1 MDKVLLDAD
10 MLSEITKGKNVT
22 VTATADQYREALGK
36 FTISTITVM
45 EVVKGLHK
53 RRRTR
58 RLEEFLNAISA
69 DEILPFD
76 LPCAGLAG
84 KIFADLERA
93 GQTIGRADPMIASI
107 AIHHSLPLATGNSEH
122 YQRIQTLGYQLRLVN
137 WRE

>member
-1 MDKVLLDAD
+1 MDKVLLDTD
-10 MLSEITKGKNVT
+10 MLSEISKGKNAA
-22 VTATADQYREALGK
+22 VTATANEYRKTFGN

-58 RLEEFLNAISA
+58 RLNDFLRAISG

-76 LPCAGLAG
+76 LPSAELAG

-93 GQTIGRADPMIASI
+93 GQTIGRADPMIAGI
-107 AIHHSLPLATGNSEH
+107 ALHHSLSLATGNTEH
-122 YQRIQTLGYQLRLVN
+122 YQRIQALGYQLRL
-137 WRE
+137 